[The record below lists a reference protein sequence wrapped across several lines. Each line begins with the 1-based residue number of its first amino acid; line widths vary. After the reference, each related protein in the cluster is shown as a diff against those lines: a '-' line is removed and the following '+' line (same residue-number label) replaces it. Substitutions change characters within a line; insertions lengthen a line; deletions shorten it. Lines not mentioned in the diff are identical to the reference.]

1 MFMRSDP
8 VISAS
13 RGGACGRPSVPVDH
27 RLPVRDPHRTGGL
40 DLQTGHGHD
49 YRSPAS
55 PIFKAR
61 SEVILEWRSA
71 DYHRAAAARAKG
83 LLAEATTPWLKQQLA
98 DAVARHEQ
106 IATEIERTT
115 EPDAG

>member
-1 MFMRSDP
+1 MFRRSDP

-13 RGGACGRPSVPVDH
+13 RGGACGRPSVAVDH

-40 DLQTGHGHD
+40 NPQTGHGND

-55 PIFKAR
+55 PIFRAR

-83 LLAEATTPWLKQQLA
+83 LLAETTTRRLKEHLTQ
-98 DAVARHEQ
+98 AVVGHELV
-106 IATEIERTT
+106 AAAIESASDR
-115 EPDAG
+115 DAG

>member
-1 MFMRSDP
+1 MFRRSDP

-13 RGGACGRPSVPVDH
+13 RGGACGRPSVAVDH

-40 DLQTGHGHD
+40 NPQTGHGND
-49 YRSPAS
+49 YRPPAS
-55 PIFKAR
+55 PMFSAR

-83 LLAEATTPWLKQQLA
+83 LLAEATTRWLKEQLA

-106 IATEIERTT
+106 IAAEIERTT